1 MKKLSYTLYVLLLFT
16 ILASCSKHN
25 SNFND
30 KKNDY
35 FIIREPDS
43 VFFSKKGQQALL
55 KDYNTIIFENRENNE
70 KKGIDY
76 FFKEIDKKI
85 NNTNNSSIDIL
96 YARPMP
102 IDNATFHWN
111 VFSIYKDAKNNIL
124 YLISNDNDKKATEMI
139 KLLDIFKHKYK
150 NIKIIFL
157 PQIQY
162 SYKGC
167 SIKGAMF
174 VKELHKNNNELLRTL
189 LKISKQYNKTELSI
203 RELINNNLIESG
215 DKTIIVKRYLK
226 FIQKDSDYYNFIKQK
241 LIKNKH
247 NNRTKIKT
255 DKKTGKDIY
264 IKNSKLH
271 DKGYSYI
278 YNVLLND
285 KNLVKNDIITKKEIL
300 KINNSFYKNNIL

>member
-1 MKKLSYTLYVLLLFT
+1 MKKLSYTLYILLLFT

-43 VFFSKKGQQALL
+43 VFFTQKGQQKLL
-55 KDYNTIIFENRENNE
+55 KEYNTIIFENRENNE

-102 IDNATFHWN
+102 IDNITFHWN

-124 YLISNDNDKKATEMI
+124 YLISNDNDKKAKEMI
-139 KLLDIFKHKYK
+139 NLLDIFKHKYK

-162 SYKGC
+162 SQKGC

-174 VKELHKNNNELLRTL
+174 VKELHKNNNELLNTL
-189 LKISKQYNKTELSI
+189 IKISTQYNEKELSI
-203 RELINNNLIESG
+203 KELMEKNLISNE
-215 DKTIIVKRYLK
+215 DKTIIIKRYLK
-226 FIQKDSDYYNFIKQK
+226 FIQKDNEYYDFIKQK

-247 NNRTKIKT
+247 NNKTKIKK
-255 DKKTGKDIY
+255 DKQTGKDIY

-271 DKGYSYI
+271 DKGYAYI
-278 YNVLLND
+278 YNILLND
-285 KNLVKNDIITKKEIL
+285 RMPTEQNTITKQDIL
-300 KINNSFYKNNIL
+300 KINSSFNKR